1 MADTDGARV
10 SSIRLD
16 AATRARL
23 AEELGF
29 ASGIDA
35 IPEEIEIRAV
45 TPEEAGVEESEVQG
59 FDFLRLSNNVF
70 VNPALTPSYSLAQLS
85 LSSNRWAI
93 VTII

>member
-1 MADTDGARV
+1 MSETDGVRV
-10 SSIRLD
+10 SSIKLD

-29 ASGIDA
+29 SSGIDA

-45 TPEEAGVEESEVQG
+45 TPEEAGVEDSEVQG
-59 FDFLRLSNNVF
+59 FDFLRLNNNVF
-70 VNPALTPSYSLAQLS
+70 LNPALTPSYLPSRLVLS
-85 LSSNRWAI
+85 PNRWAI

>member
-1 MADTDGARV
+1 MAETDGVRV
-10 SSIRLD
+10 SSIKLD

-23 AEELGF
+23 AQELGF

-45 TPEEAGVEESEVQG
+45 TPAEAGVEESEVET
-59 FDFLRLSNNVF
+59 FDFQRLNNNVF
-70 VNPALTPSYSLAQLS
+70 LNPVLTPSLLQSRLVLS
-85 LSSNRWAI
+85 PNRWAI